1 MPEDALMPRPVV
13 HLRPCRADD
22 LDHLEAWAPTGN
34 SRTHAARFAR
44 QQAGT
49 STFCLAVAPQLADGF
64 VGSAEIRWD
73 GNANPEVPRCPEVN
87 GLQVWPEELQS
98 RGIGSAMLAL
108 LEQEA
113 RSRGHAE
120 LGLGVGRTGPL
131 PLYLRLGYED
141 TGVTYLDRYTWID
154 EDHREHHVAAPCRW
168 LTKTL
173 EARP

>member
-1 MPEDALMPRPVV
+1 MPLPVV
-13 HLRPCRADD
+13 RLSPCRADD
-22 LDHLEAWAPTGN
+22 LEPLEAWAPTGN

-49 STFCLAVAPQLADGF
+49 STYFLAVAPDLADGF

-98 RGIGSAMLAL
+98 HGIGTAMLAL

-113 RSRGHAE
+113 HARDHAE
-120 LGLGVGRTGPL
+120 LGLGVDSAGPL
-131 PLYLRLGYED
+131 PLYLRLGYVD
-141 TGVTYLDRYTWID
+141 AGVRYLDRYTWID
-154 EDHREHHVAAPCRW
+154 EDHRQHHVAEPRRW
-168 LTKTL
+168 LIKHL
-173 EARP
+173 EARR

>member
-1 MPEDALMPRPVV
+1 MPLPVV
-13 HLRPCRADD
+13 HLRPCRGDD
-22 LDHLEAWAPTGN
+22 LETLEAWAPTGN

-49 STFCLAVAPQLADGF
+49 STYFLAVAPELADGV

-73 GNANPEVPRCPEVN
+73 GNANPEVPRCPEVT
-87 GLQVWPEELQS
+87 GLQVRPEELQS

-113 RSRGHAE
+113 CAHGHAE
-120 LGLGVGRTGPL
+120 LGLGVDRTGPL
-131 PLYLRLGYED
+131 PLYLRLGYEA
-141 TGVTYLDRYTWID
+141 TGVEYLDRYTWVD
-154 EDHREHHVAAPCRW
+154 EDHREHHVAEPCRW
-168 LTKTL
+168 LTKAL